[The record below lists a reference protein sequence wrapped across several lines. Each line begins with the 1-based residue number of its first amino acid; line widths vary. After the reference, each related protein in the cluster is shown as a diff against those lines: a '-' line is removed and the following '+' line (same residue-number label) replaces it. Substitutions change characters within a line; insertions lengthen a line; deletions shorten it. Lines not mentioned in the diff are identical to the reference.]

1 MECGSAL
8 NQKRSR
14 KDGGINSMPTEKK
27 KNRDNGSV
35 AAGPDGNDTS
45 LNSEGGQESG
55 PAHEDSLERLK
66 EEAIVRM
73 KADMEENR
81 FIYIPPR
88 VNCKR
93 FDYLHYVR
101 KKDEGFY
108 VYAAHAD
115 YYILLRACA
124 RVAQVDVRSMHVGV
138 MSLERR
144 LGWIEKRIDHCLHF
158 KPPKSSSVPCN
169 DVEPECYVDDY
180 GQFSSLNLSP

>member
-14 KDGGINSMPTEKK
+14 NDGGINSMPKEEKK
-27 KNRDNGSV
+27 IRDDCSV
-35 AAGPDGNDTS
+35 PPAVDDKDTS
-45 LNSEGGQESG
+45 LNSEGDQESV
-55 PAHEDSLERLK
+55 PAHQDSIETLK
-66 EEAIVRM
+66 EEAILRM

-81 FIYIPPR
+81 FCYIPHR

-101 KKDEGFY
+101 KKDEGSY
-108 VYAAHAD
+108 IYAAHAD

-158 KPPKSSSVPCN
+158 NPPNFSSFPCN
-169 DVEPECYVDDY
+169 DMAPECSADDY
-180 GQFSSLNLSP
+180 VEFSSLKLSP